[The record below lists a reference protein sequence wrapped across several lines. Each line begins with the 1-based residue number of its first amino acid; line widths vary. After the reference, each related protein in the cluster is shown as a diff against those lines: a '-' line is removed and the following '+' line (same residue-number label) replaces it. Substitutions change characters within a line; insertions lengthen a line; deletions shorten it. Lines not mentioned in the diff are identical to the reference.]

1 LALPPPDQMTFLEHL
16 EELRQRLVRSLIAL
30 VVATGVCW
38 AWHEQIFHFMT
49 SPLRAYDPNVKF
61 IYTAPSEA
69 LMLYMKM
76 SFFAGIF
83 LAAPFLLYQIWA
95 FVSPGLY
102 AHEKRWAIPFITM
115 GTFFFVGGAA
125 FGHFVLFPVT
135 FRFLGEFGGG
145 DMQFLPKIDEYYSF
159 YSWFLLGLG
168 VVFQLPVV
176 VFVLSRIGLVTPMF
190 LLKQFKYAVLLSFVV
205 AAVITPTPDVV
216 TQSLLALPMLGLYLL
231 GVGVSALFGRP
242 RQAPEPAVEPNAAG

>member
-1 LALPPPDQMTFLEHL
+1 MTFLEHL
-16 EELRQRLVRSLIAL
+16 EELRQRLVRSLLAL

-38 AWHEQIFHFMT
+38 GWREQIFHFLT
-49 SPLRAYDPNVKF
+49 EPLRAYAPDVKF

-76 SFFAGIF
+76 AFFAGIF
-83 LAAPFLLYQIWA
+83 LAAPFLLYQVWA

-102 AHEKRWAIPFITM
+102 PHERRWAIPFITM
-115 GTFFFVGGAA
+115 GSAFFAGGAA
-125 FGHFVLFPVT
+125 FGHFVLFPIT
-135 FRFLGEFGGG
+135 FRFLGQFGGQ
-145 DMQFLPKIDEYYSF
+145 DMQFLPKVDEYYSF

-176 VFVLSRIGLVTPMF
+176 VFVLARIGLVTPMF
-190 LLKQFKYAVLLSFVV
+190 LLRKFKYAVLVSFVV

-216 TQSLLALPMLGLYLL
+216 TQSLLALPMMGLYLL
-231 GVGVSALFGRP
+231 GVGVAFVFARP
-242 RQAPEPAVEPNAAG
+242 RKAPEAAADVSGAA